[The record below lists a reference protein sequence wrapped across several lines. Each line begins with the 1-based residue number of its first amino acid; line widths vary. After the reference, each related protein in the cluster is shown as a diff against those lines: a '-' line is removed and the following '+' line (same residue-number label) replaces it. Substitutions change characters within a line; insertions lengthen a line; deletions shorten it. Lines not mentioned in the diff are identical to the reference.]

1 MTLQD
6 LAIKSGHYLSK
17 NSPTILMGLSLAG
30 VMTTAWLTH
39 KAALRA
45 DDALNREV
53 LTNDEIQLPKDFTI
67 KHKLKVVWK
76 YYIPPVLSCGATVA
90 FIIAGNSVHNKR
102 QAALIT
108 AVSLGETAFQ
118 EYREQITE
126 TLGKGK
132 EQKAR
137 DELVQKNVKKAED
150 EGKFDGLVL
159 KPDTQDQYVWDV
171 YSSRALVSSVE
182 KLNKAANDVARDC
195 INHDYATLN
204 QFYSAIGIEGI
215 QPGDDVGWSNSTPL
229 EIDLSNAVVRD
240 GKVLIAINFVNPP
253 TANFRDPWR

>member
-45 DDALNREV
+45 DSAIKEHESKDNGLWIKA
-53 LTNDEIQLPKDFTI
+53 TNKEKA
-67 KHKLKVVWK
+67 KLVWK

-240 GKVLIAINFVNPP
+240 GMGLIAINFVNPP

>member
-6 LAIKSGHYLSK
+6 LAVKSGHYLSK

-30 VMTTAWLTH
+30 VLSTAYLTH
-39 KAALRA
+39 KAAQKAQMKLVMTGP
-45 DDALNREV
+45 EPQ
-53 LTNDEIQLPKDFTI
+53 TNKE
-67 KHKLKVVWK
+67 KVKQVWR

-90 FIIAGNSVHNKR
+90 FIIASNSVHNKR

-150 EGKFDGLVL
+150 EGKFDHLVL

-240 GKVLIAINFVNPP
+240 GMGLIAINFVNPP
-253 TANFRDPWR
+253 MADFRDPWR

>member
-6 LAIKSGHYLSK
+6 LAVKSGHYLSK
-17 NSPTILMGLSLAG
+17 NSPAILMGLSLAG
-30 VMTTAWLTH
+30 VVTSAFLTH
-39 KAALRA
+39 KAAQKAQLKLLDPA
-45 DDALNREV
+45 VDPEGEGLPFKQKAAL
-53 LTNDEIQLPKDFTI
+53 T
-67 KHKLKVVWK
+67 WK
-76 YYIPPVLSCGATVA
+76 YYIPPVLSCGATIA
-90 FIIAGNSVHNKR
+90 FIVAGNSVHNRR

-137 DELVQKNVKKAED
+137 DELTQKKVTKAEQ
-150 EGKFDGLVL
+150 EGKLDGLVL
-159 KPDTQDQYVWDV
+159 KPDTQEQYVWDN
-171 YSSRALVSSVE
+171 YSSRMLVSTVE

-215 QPGDDVGWSNSTPL
+215 QPGDDLGWSNTKPL
-229 EIDLSNAVVRD
+229 EIDLTNAVVRD
-240 GKVLIAINFVNPP
+240 GKGLIAINFVNPP
-253 TANFRDPWR
+253 TADFRDPWR

>member
-6 LAIKSGHYLSK
+6 LAVKSGHYLSK
-17 NSPTILMGLSLAG
+17 NSPAILMGLSLAG
-30 VMTTAWLTH
+30 VVTSAFLTH
-39 KAALRA
+39 KAAQKAQITLLDPLVDPDGEGIPFKEKA
-45 DDALNREV
+45 K
-53 LTNDEIQLPKDFTI
+53 LT
-67 KHKLKVVWK
+67 WK

-90 FIIAGNSVHNKR
+90 FIIAGNSVHNRR

-137 DELVQKNVKKAED
+137 DELTQKKVKKAEE

-159 KPDTQDQYVWDV
+159 KPDSQDQYVWDS
-171 YSSRALVSSVE
+171 YSSRALISSVE

-195 INHDYATLN
+195 INHDYASLN
-204 QFYSAIGIEGI
+204 QFYNAIGLEGI
-215 QPGDDVGWSNSTPL
+215 QPGDDVGWSNNSPL
-229 EIDLSNAVVRD
+229 EIDLTNAVVRD
-240 GKVLIAINFVNPP
+240 GKGLIAINFVNPP
-253 TANFRDPWR
+253 SADFRDPWR

>member
-1 MTLQD
+1 MTLHD
-6 LAIKSGHYLSK
+6 LAVKSGHYLSK

-30 VMTTAWLTH
+30 VVTTAWLTH
-39 KAALRA
+39 KAAQKA
-45 DDALNREV
+45 Q
-53 LTNDEIQLPKDFTI
+53 LTLLDSTVDPNGEGLPLKTKAQLT
-67 KHKLKVVWK
+67 WK
-76 YYIPPVLSCGATVA
+76 YYIPPVLSCGATLA

-137 DELVQKNVKKAED
+137 DELVQKNVKKAEE

-159 KPDTQDQYVWDV
+159 KPDSQDQYVWDV

-229 EIDLSNAVVRD
+229 EIDLTNAVVRD
-240 GKVLIAINFVNPP
+240 GKGLIAINFVNPP

>member
-6 LAIKSGHYLSK
+6 LAVKSGHYLSK

-30 VMTTAWLTH
+30 VVTTAWLTH
-39 KAALRA
+39 KAAQKAQL
-45 DDALNREV
+45 V
-53 LTNDEIQLPKDFTI
+53 LLDPTVDPDGEGLPLKTKAQLT
-67 KHKLKVVWK
+67 WK
-76 YYIPPVLSCGATVA
+76 YYIPPVLSCGATLA
-90 FIIAGNSVHNKR
+90 FIVAGNSVHNKR

-118 EYREQITE
+118 EYREQITD

-137 DELVQKNVKKAED
+137 DELVQKKVKKAED

-159 KPDTQDQYVWDV
+159 KPDSQDQYVWDM
-171 YSSRALVSSVE
+171 YSSRALISSVE
-182 KLNKAANDVARDC
+182 KLNKAANDVARNC
-195 INHDYATLN
+195 INHDYASLN
-204 QFYSAIGIEGI
+204 QFYAAIGLEGI

-229 EIDLSNAVVRD
+229 EIDLTNAVVRD
-240 GKVLIAINFVNPP
+240 GKGLIAINFVNKP
-253 TANFRDPWR
+253 TADFRDPWR